1 MLKPTLIV
9 ILSFFT
15 LFCLISCKK
24 NKEAKT
30 VCALNETNLLGTYKY
45 GTVMYKAS
53 PTSVAVDA
61 TSMVDSCSL
70 DDLITLGANNVF
82 TYTDAGMQCNPSGS
96 GTGTWSLQGN
106 TFTAQSQSGTI
117 DNFSCTSFTVANANF
132 SNPGDTLLITF
143 QRK

>member
-9 ILSFFT
+9 ILSFT

-24 NKEAKT
+24 NNEAKT

-45 GTVMYKAS
+45 GTAMYKAS
-53 PTSVAVDA
+53 PTSTAVDA

-70 DDLITLGANNVF
+70 DDLITLKANNVF
-82 TYTDAGMQCNPSGS
+82 IYTDARMQCNPSDA
-96 GTGTWSLQGN
+96 GTSTWSLQGN
-106 TFTAQSQSGTI
+106 ILTLNSQSGTI